1 MRFPMLSSTA
11 AAVAATTPR
20 IFSDVPL
27 LNARSHELQITDDVD
42 LRSRRGYMYILRHTQ
57 GVTNSQILPWLV
69 FGWTYQKLGTPSNYL
84 ELIASQSPPPVFSI
98 LGRLAA
104 EFPRLSFILFF

>member
-1 MRFPMLSSTA
+1 MRFPILSSTA
-11 AAVAATTPR
+11 GAAVAAATPR

-98 LGRLAA
+98 LGM
-104 EFPRLSFILFF
+104 